1 MSIALKIGFVLLS
14 YLLGS
19 IPVGY
24 LLTKFSTGKN
34 LLKLGSG
41 NVGSTNVGRVAGRKM
56 AIITQLLD
64 MTKGFLPVAVYL
76 FFVDEKIGDSDF
88 YVYWLALAAIIGHD
102 FSVFLKFKG
111 GKGVNTTLG
120 ASVLIAPIPVFISVA
135 IYFIVKWQFKFVSL
149 GSLILGISL
158 PFIEF
163 IFHGITSTFYY
174 ILGCMILIII
184 MHRTNIFRLLNKQ
197 ELSS

>member
-1 MSIALKIGFVLLS
+1 MSDTLKISFVLLS

-24 LLTKFSTGKN
+24 LLTKFATGKN
-34 LLKLGSG
+34 ILKLGSG
-41 NVGSTNVGRVAGRKM
+41 NVGSTNVGRVAGKRM
-56 AIITQLLD
+56 ALITQLLD

-76 FFVDEKIGDSDF
+76 FLVNEKIGESDF
-88 YVYWLALAAIIGHD
+88 YVYWLALASIIGHD
-102 FSVFLKFKG
+102 FSIFLKFKG

-120 ASVLIAPIPVFISVA
+120 ASVLIAPVSVFLSVA

-149 GSLILGISL
+149 GSLILGLSL
-158 PFIEF
+158 PVTEL
-163 IFHGITSTFYY
+163 IFHGLTSTFYY
-174 ILGCMILIII
+174 LMVCMILIILR
-184 MHRTNIFRLLNKQ
+184 HKTNIIRLFNKQ